1 MSRSIVSWG
10 ETLWDLYEHERLL
23 GGCAAN
29 VALHLIQ
36 LGCDAH
42 LVTRVGDDEL
52 GHAAIEELAARG
64 LSPRTIQIDANA
76 PTGCVEVRLEGGEP
90 RFSIAKQAAWD
101 SIELNGALRAVLEP
115 ANALVFGTLAQRT
128 PLGFTSLQQAA
139 KTARARFRVCDLN
152 IRQPWASREAIEQSI
167 ELANVVKLNAREAET
182 LRQLYGVQDVAA
194 WLLTRSVDLVALTLD
209 ARGSELHT
217 AEGCLHVPA
226 FPVPVP
232 AGPCRSRGRL
242 HRRAHGTPRRRQLA
256 RARWPRRRSVRG
268 SGRWMPRRQPSN
280 PRGDPRRHAPRVTP
294 RNDLGDAVGQST
306 EVTRPRR

>member
-101 SIELNGALRAVLEP
+101 SIELNDALRAVLEP

-226 FPVPVP
+226 FPVP
-232 AGPCRSRGRL
+232 
-242 HRRAHGTPRRRQLA
+242 
-256 RARWPRRRSVRG
+256 G
-268 SGRWMPRRQPSN
+268 SLR
-280 PRGDPRRHAPRVTP
+280 DPVGA
-294 RNDLGDAVGQST
+294 GDAYTAVLTAHLVAGSSLERAGRAAAQFAAAVVGCPGASPRIPAAT
-306 EVTRPRR
+306 LAATRPE